1 MDNLENIEKINH
13 IINLILKDIFDEKE
27 KNITGYNEEIHPLY
41 LIEQISEN
49 LFEILNELNS
59 EEELNYKVII
69 DGIKNSL
76 LKFLSILH
84 CVYKEIE
91 EDLNER
97 KKDKDDE
104 NNIISIV

>member
-13 IINLILKDIFDEKE
+13 IISLILEDIFDEKE
-27 KNITGYNEEIHPLY
+27 KNKKNYSEEMHPLF

-59 EEELNYKVII
+59 EEEINYNIVI

-76 LKFLSILH
+76 LKFLTILH
-84 CVYKEIE
+84 WVYKEIE
-91 EDLNER
+91 EDLIE
-97 KKDKDDE
+97 KKKEKALE